1 MTRIA
6 IIGGGPAGY
15 EAALVAVQ
23 LEAEV
28 TLVDRDGVGGQC
40 VLADCVPSK
49 TLIATSEAMTSFA
62 HADRVGITAH
72 GEVCTRLPE
81 VNERVKS
88 LALAQSRDIAAALT
102 RAGVQLLRG
111 QARLA
116 GPGKVEVTADDG
128 SPQVLG
134 ADAVLLATGARPRV
148 VPGAETDGERILDW
162 RQLYD
167 LPELPEHLVV
177 VGSGVTGAEFAG
189 AYDAMGSQVT
199 LVSSR
204 ERVLPGEDSDAA
216 ELLQTV
222 FERRGMAIRRGRAA
236 GVTRTGDGVRV
247 ELTDGSVVDGSHC
260 LMTVGSVPNTS
271 GLGLAEVGVRL
282 TDSEFIEVDRVS
294 RTSVPGVYAAGD
306 CTGVLMLASV
316 AAMQGRIA
324 MWHALG
330 EAVQPLRLRTVS
342 ANVFTDPQVASV
354 GVTQKQVESGEVA
367 ASAVTLPLATNAR
380 AKMQG
385 ITDGFVKFFCRPGSG
400 TVLGGVVV
408 APTASELIM
417 PISLAVQ
424 HGLTVDQ
431 IAHTFAIYPSLSGS
445 VTEAARRLMLHGS
458 ES

>member
-1 MTRIA
+1 VTRIA

-28 TLVDRDGVGGQC
+28 TLIDRDGVGGQC
-40 VLADCVPSK
+40 VLSDCVPSK
-49 TLIATSEAMTSFA
+49 TLIATSEAMTSFS
-62 HADRVGITAH
+62 HADRVGITTQGA
-72 GEVCTRLPE
+72 VATQLPA
-81 VNERVKS
+81 VNQRVKA
-88 LALAQSRDIAAALT
+88 LALAQSHDIAAQLE
-102 RAGVQLLRG
+102 RQGVQLLHG
-111 QARLA
+111 QARLS
-116 GPGKVEVTADDG
+116 GPGKVEVTGDDG
-128 SPQVLG
+128 SAQVL
-134 ADAVLLATGARPRV
+134 AAEAVLVATGAHPRV
-148 VPGAETDGERILDW
+148 VPGAEPDGERILDW

-216 ELLQTV
+216 ELLQQV
-222 FERRGMAIRRGRAA
+222 FERRGMHIRRGRAA
-236 GVTRTGDGVRV
+236 GVTRTADGVRV
-247 ELTDGSVVDGSHC
+247 ALTDGTVVEGSHC
-260 LMTVGSVPNTS
+260 LMTVGSVPNTG
-271 GLGLAEVGVRL
+271 GLGLEEVGVRL
-282 TDSEFIEVDRVS
+282 TEQGFVEVDRVS

-458 ES
+458 ET